1 MKYYINKKF
10 FLLEKKILKRISTTK
25 NNKLIVKLLV
35 NKLIFL
41 TLKIENILFD
51 HNNLK
56 NPQIIIKK
64 DIEDL
69 YDFICEINKLAKFS
83 KQESVKLQK
92 FSREKNHKKIFQKLW
107 VNFNLKQFKKERL
120 GRYIKRIK
128 INNIANLIKNKKIV
142 DFGCGHGNFLMS
154 ALLFGAKECVG
165 IDYGLDTINYA
176 KMTKQKLFPKNNLN
190 FFNRSVYKSKLK
202 KKYFDFA
209 IQNGVFHHL
218 DDENKAYK
226 EVYRVLK
233 TNGYFWVYTDGGGGL
248 RDFAR
253 DLFQKILL
261 KFDNDFVQENI
272 RSIGLSTNK
281 EYHLGDGLSA
291 RYRHTSLEDIKKKLA
306 KLGFKFIR
314 QLQGGFPTDFDY
326 PFVSDK
332 YFKAKFGTGD
342 LRLLF
347 KKI

>member
-1 MKYYINKKF
+1 MKYYINKNF

-25 NNKLIVKLLV
+25 NKKLIVKLLV

-83 KQESVKLQK
+83 KQESIKLQK
-92 FSREKNHKKIFQKLW
+92 FSREKSHKKIFQKLW

-128 INNIANLIKNKKIV
+128 INNISNLIKNKKIV

-248 RDFAR
+248 RDFTR